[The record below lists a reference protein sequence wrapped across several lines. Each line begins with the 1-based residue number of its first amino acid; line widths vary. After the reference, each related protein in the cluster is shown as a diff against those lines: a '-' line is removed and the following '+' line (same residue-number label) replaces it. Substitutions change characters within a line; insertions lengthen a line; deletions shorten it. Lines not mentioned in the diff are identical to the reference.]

1 MKKSFKLALS
11 SLALL
16 AFGLSACN
24 DQSSGS
30 KGIDYSHNN
39 KLVQSVS
46 LNSDYEQCEI
56 GDSFT
61 LQAEI
66 NFKNGEEVE
75 VYKEWKSS
83 KTSVARVIANDNI
96 AVVEVVGSGTS
107 YITFRAGYEIATCK
121 VYVPAVD
128 PTPGPGP
135 EPEPPEPGPQTE
147 TKITLSITS
156 RTMQIGDEF
165 NLTASVSPLA
175 DASFASSNSGVLT
188 VGETTTTAC
197 TVHGVG
203 EGEADVVVTAG
214 DATAKCHVTVLASQ
228 EQGDKDY
235 TVYFYID
242 YNNTDAKKD
251 TNLLS
256 KFDWYYDQPL
266 AGAKDEQGKSLIP
279 TVTNDMAMDPA
290 FPYFIGWSTHPII
303 DTKDNLWDLNKD
315 TIADLP
321 MVSYTVILYGQ
332 WMDVPTLPAQ
342 EAN

>member
-24 DQSSGS
+24 QESSAN
-30 KGIDYSHNN
+30 KKTDYSYNN
-39 KLVQSVS
+39 KLVQSVTLS
-46 LNSDYEQCEI
+46 SEYEQCEI

-61 LQAEI
+61 LHAEI
-66 NFKNGEEVE
+66 NFKNDEEVE

-83 KTSVARVIANDNI
+83 KTSVARVVANDNL

-107 YITFRAGYEIATCK
+107 YITFRAGYEMAKCK
-121 VYVPAVD
+121 VYVPDPVD
-128 PTPGPGP
+128 PTPDPDP
-135 EPEPPEPGPQTE
+135 DPDPQPQTDY
-147 TKITLSITS
+147 KITLSITS
-156 RTMQIGDEF
+156 RTMQVGDEF

-175 DASFASSNSGVLT
+175 DASFVSSNTNVISIGT
-188 VGETTTTAC
+188 QTTSAC
-197 TVHGVG
+197 TVTAVG
-203 EGEADVVVTAG
+203 EGEADVVVTAE
-214 DATAKCHVTVLASQ
+214 DATAKCHVTVYNSQ
-228 EQGDKDY
+228 EEGDKEY
-235 TVYFYID
+235 TIYFYID
-242 YNNTDAKKD
+242 YNNVDPKD
-251 TNLLS
+251 NTKLLS

-315 TIADLP
+315 TVADLP
-321 MVSYTVILYGQ
+321 MMSYTVTLYGQ
-332 WMDVPTLPAQ
+332 WMDVPVLPA
-342 EAN
+342 